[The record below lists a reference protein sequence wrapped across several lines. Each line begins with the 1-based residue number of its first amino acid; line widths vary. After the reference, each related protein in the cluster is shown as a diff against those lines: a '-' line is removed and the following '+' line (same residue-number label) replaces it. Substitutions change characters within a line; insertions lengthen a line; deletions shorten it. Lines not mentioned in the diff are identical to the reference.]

1 MPEQNEN
8 LKKGVD
14 TQFRTGEEQ
23 VEIARRGG
31 IASGE
36 ARRRKRTLREIA
48 EMLADETISVPQPD
62 GASKVQTYDVAM
74 IQRQYQKAIV
84 EGDTNAAKFITNLL
98 GEEVL
103 QQQTINVYNVKEET
117 AKKMQ
122 QLEQEDI

>member
-1 MPEQNEN
+1 MAEQSDN
-8 LKKGVD
+8 LKKGID

-31 IASGE
+31 KASGE

-48 EMLADETISVPQPD
+48 EMLADESISVPQPD
-62 GASKVQTYDVAM
+62 GSSKMLTYDVAM
-74 IQRQYQKAIV
+74 IQRQYQKAIA
-84 EGDTNAAKFITNLL
+84 EGDTNAAKFLTNLL
-98 GEEVL
+98 GEEVI
-103 QQQTINVYNVKEET
+103 QQQTINVYNVSEDT

>member
-1 MPEQNEN
+1 M
-8 LKKGVD
+8 KKGVD